1 MDIIGLHKF
10 MDYQTLQ
17 FQYDRIYSYFKT
29 TTEPFDFLDWD
40 GEILQVWN
48 GDAMVEEYRLKDLN
62 SMLGSSWSKFWEYR
76 PKWMRVMK
84 AKTKLS

>member
-1 MDIIGLHKF
+1 

-62 SMLGSSWSKFWEYR
+62 FMLGNSWSKFREHR
-76 PKWMRVMK
+76 QKWMRVMK